1 MAKKG
6 EKTANKPEKIKEPFR
21 NKIFWA
27 LVYLLII
34 TLLLIGGFLILREV
48 ILPPADYIPPEVTN
62 SLVINTPSPTPTAAP
77 EITPEPTPEP
87 TPYVKLTPVMIY
99 FDERQRQSV
108 IWPVGL
114 EDDGSIG
121 TVNSAAD
128 CGWYEDGATPGDPG
142 NAIIGG
148 HIRWKGKLGTFS
160 ILHDMEVG
168 EKVIIKMDNGE
179 LRYFYVISKNSYA
192 LSEFPSFVTD
202 LDGDTRLTLI
212 TCLGDYG
219 SDGRSQSRVVV
230 VCEEDASQ
238 RQIPQDDAQLS

>member
-1 MAKKG
+1 MAKKQ
-6 EKTANKPEKIKEPFR
+6 EKTINKPEKIKEPFR

-48 ILPPADYIPPEVTN
+48 MLPPEDYIPPEETN
-62 SLVINTPSPTPTAAP
+62 SLVISTPSPTPTAAP
-77 EITPEPTPEP
+77 AATPEPTPEP
-87 TPYVKLTPVMIY
+87 TPFVKLTPVMIY
-99 FDERQRQSV
+99 FDERQRQSE
-108 IWPVGL
+108 IRPVGL

-121 TVNSAAD
+121 TVDSATIS
-128 CGWYEDGATPGDPG
+128 GWYEDGASPGDPG
-142 NAIIGG
+142 NSIIGG

-168 EKVIIKMDNGE
+168 EKVIVKMDNGE
-179 LRYFYVISKNSYA
+179 LRYFYVISKDSYA
-192 LSEFPSFVTD
+192 LTEFPSFVTD

-230 VCEEDASQ
+230 VCEENVSE
-238 RQIPQDDAQLS
+238 RFIPEEEAQLS